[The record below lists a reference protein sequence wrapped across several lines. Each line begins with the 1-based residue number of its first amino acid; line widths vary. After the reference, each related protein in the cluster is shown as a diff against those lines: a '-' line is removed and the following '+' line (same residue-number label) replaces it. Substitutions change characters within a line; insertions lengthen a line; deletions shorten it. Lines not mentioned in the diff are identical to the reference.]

1 MPSKFLY
8 ANASGGPNSFPTATY
23 GFAVYPGGALRP
35 LSGFSPVE
43 QEEYGG
49 WPLVITRDS
58 KFLYTWAYVNNG
70 LAAFQINPDG
80 SLTNAPSPTFSLF
93 PLPLGLVAHPT
104 ANFLYAS
111 SSTSV
116 TGVLSVLAINSQTG
130 ALNLTSSVSFGGNN
144 IEIGAPQSGI
154 LGNSAVITPGGGYL
168 YQGYAYNPN
177 SVGQSPTLL
186 QFAGFS
192 IDSATGA
199 LSAIPGSPVSLTIP
213 YGFSSIT
220 QMAVNPT
227 GTFLYAGYRFGTSV
241 GEDGAVAAFSIAP
254 SSGALTAV
262 PGSPFSV
269 RGASYSVAIDAS
281 GRFLIVGGPQATAA
295 HCLDVLSID
304 PGTGALAL
312 VPGSPFVGCGAV
324 AADASEPFVYVG
336 NGSETASA
344 EVLVLSLDQTTG
356 ALAPI
361 GQAAVPDTSKLGVSF
376 IAVTQ

>member
-1 MPSKFLY
+1 
-8 ANASGGPNSFPTATY
+8 
-23 GFAVYPGGALRP
+23 VYSDGALRP

-43 QEEYGG
+43 QQEYGG

-93 PLPLGLVAHPT
+93 PFPLGLVAHPT

-111 SSTSV
+111 SSTGV

-130 ALNLTSSVSFGGNN
+130 ALTVTSSVSFGGNN
-144 IEIGAPQSGI
+144 IEIGVPQSGI

-168 YQGYAYNPN
+168 YQAYAYNPN
-177 SVGQSPTLL
+177 SVGQPPTLL

-199 LSAIPGSPVSLTIP
+199 LSAISGSPLSLTIP

-227 GTFLYAGYRFGTSV
+227 GTFLYAGYRFG
-241 GEDGAVAAFSIAP
+241 GQNGAVAAFSIDP

-262 PGSPFSV
+262 PGSPFSL
-269 RGASYSVAIDAS
+269 RGAPYSVAIDAS
-281 GRFLIVGGPQATAA
+281 GRFLFVSGPQATAA

-324 AADASEPFVYVG
+324 AADPSEPFVYAAG
-336 NGSETASA
+336 SGSETASA

-361 GQAAVPDTSKLGVSF
+361 SQAAVPDTSKLGVTF
-376 IAVTQ
+376 IVVTH

>member
-1 MPSKFLY
+1 M
-8 ANASGGPNSFPTATY
+8 
-23 GFAVYPGGALRP
+23 
-35 LSGFSPVE
+35 
-43 QEEYGG
+43 EYGG

-80 SLTNAPSPTFSLF
+80 SLTNAPSPTFSL
-93 PLPLGLVAHPT
+93 LPLGLVAHPT

-116 TGVLSVLAINSQTG
+116 TGVLSVLAFNSQTG

-144 IEIGAPQSGI
+144 IEIGAPESGI

-199 LSAIPGSPVSLTIP
+199 LSAIQGSPVSLTIP
-213 YGFSSIT
+213 SGFSSIT

-227 GTFLYAGYRFGTSV
+227 GTLLYAGYRFATKL
-241 GEDGAVAAFSIAP
+241 GEDGAVAAFSIDP
-254 SSGALTAV
+254 SSGALTAI

-269 RGASYSVAIDAS
+269 RGAPYSVAIDAS
-281 GRFLIVGGPQATAA
+281 GRFLIVSGSEATVA

-304 PGTGALAL
+304 PGTGALASL
-312 VPGSPFVGCGAV
+312 PGSPFVGCGAV
-324 AADASEPFVYVG
+324 AADPSEPFVYAG
-336 NGSETASA
+336 NGSEAAAA

-356 ALAPI
+356 ALALI

-376 IAVTQ
+376 IAVTH